1 MLHLVSRLTSYLANS
16 NSCRLLELNSGLSLG
31 SIHGQFQHRFDDYQ
45 MLKVYISE
53 IAEHVKI
60 H

>member
-1 MLHLVSRLTSYLANS
+1 MSYLAS
-16 NSCRLLELNSGLSLG
+16 SKSCRLLELNSGLSLDCR
-31 SIHGQFQHRFDDYQ
+31 HGQFQHRFDDYQ
-45 MLKVYISE
+45 IFKVYISG